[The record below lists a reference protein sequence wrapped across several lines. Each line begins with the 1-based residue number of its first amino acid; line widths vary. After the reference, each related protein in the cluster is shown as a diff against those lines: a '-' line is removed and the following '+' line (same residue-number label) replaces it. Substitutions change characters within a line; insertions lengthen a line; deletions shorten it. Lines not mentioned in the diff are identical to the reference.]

1 MAKNLEFIFFKNE
14 HANIFKALN
23 LEWLK
28 TFFVVEPYDYLVLN
42 NPSKEIIET
51 GGEIFMVSIDGNII
65 GTFAFLKKRE
75 KLFEFSKMAVTP
87 SKRGKGY
94 GNKIVQ
100 FAIEYSRKKQ
110 WNTLILYSSTILE
123 NSIHLYRKYGF
134 VEVPIDP
141 DIKYARG
148 NIKMSLNLKK

>member
-28 TFFVVEPYDYLVLN
+28 TFFAVEPYDYLVLN

-51 GGEIFMVSIDGNII
+51 GGEIFMVSIEGNII
-65 GTFAFLKKRE
+65 GTFAFLKKEE
-75 KLFEFSKMAVTP
+75 KLFEFSKMALTP
-87 SKRGKGY
+87 SERGKGY
-94 GNKIVQ
+94 GNKMVQ
-100 FAIEYSRKKQ
+100 FAIKFSRKQQ

>member
-1 MAKNLEFIFFKNE
+1 MAKNLKFIFFKNE

-28 TFFVVEPYDYLVLN
+28 TFFAVEPYDYLVLN

-51 GGEIFMVSIDGNII
+51 GGEIFMVSIEGNII
-65 GTFAFLKKRE
+65 GTFAFLKKEE
-75 KLFEFSKMAVTP
+75 KLFEFSKMALTP
-87 SKRGKGY
+87 SERGKGY
-94 GNKIVQ
+94 GNKMVQ
-100 FAIEYSRKKQ
+100 FAIKFSRKQQ

-134 VEVPIDP
+134 IEVPIDP

>member
-28 TFFVVEPYDYLVLN
+28 TFFAVEPYDYLVLN

-51 GGEIFMVSIDGNII
+51 GGEIFMVSIEGNII
-65 GTFAFLKKRE
+65 GTFAFLKKE
-75 KLFEFSKMAVTP
+75 KKLFEFSKMALTP
-87 SKRGKGY
+87 SERGKGY
-94 GNKIVQ
+94 GNKMVQ
-100 FAIEYSRKKQ
+100 FAIKFSRKQQ

-123 NSIHLYRKYGF
+123 NSIHLYAKS
-134 VEVPIDP
+134 
-141 DIKYARG
+141 K
-148 NIKMSLNLKK
+148 LKNKIISSRATHF

>member
-51 GGEIFMVSIDGNII
+51 GGEIFMVSIEGNII
-65 GTFAFLKKRE
+65 GTFAFLKKE
-75 KLFEFSKMAVTP
+75 KKLFEFSKMALTP
-87 SKRGKGY
+87 SERGKGY
-94 GNKIVQ
+94 GNKMVQ
-100 FAIEYSRKKQ
+100 FAIEFSRKQQ

-134 VEVPIDP
+134 IEVPIDS

-148 NIKMSLNLKK
+148 NIKMALNLKK

>member
-23 LEWLK
+23 IEWLK

-51 GGEIFMVSIDGNII
+51 GGEIFMVSIEGNII
-65 GTFAFLKKRE
+65 GTFAFLKKEE

-87 SKRGKGY
+87 SERGKGY
-94 GNKIVQ
+94 GNKMVQ

>member
-28 TFFVVEPYDYLVLN
+28 TFFAVEPYDYLVLN

-51 GGEIFMVSIDGNII
+51 GGEIFMVSIEGNII
-65 GTFAFLKKRE
+65 GTFAFLKKEE
-75 KLFEFSKMAVTP
+75 KLFEFSKMALTP
-87 SKRGKGY
+87 SERGKGY
-94 GNKIVQ
+94 GNKMVQ
-100 FAIEYSRKKQ
+100 FAIKFSRKQQ

-134 VEVPIDP
+134 IEVPIDS

-148 NIKMSLNLKK
+148 NINMSLNLKK

>member
-1 MAKNLEFIFFKNE
+1 MAKNLKFIFFKNE

-23 LEWLK
+23 IEWLK

-51 GGEIFMVSIDGNII
+51 GGEIFMVSIEGNII

-87 SKRGKGY
+87 LERGKGY
-94 GNKIVQ
+94 GNKMVQ

>member
-51 GGEIFMVSIDGNII
+51 GGEIFMVSIEGNII
-65 GTFAFLKKRE
+65 GTFAFLKKE
-75 KLFEFSKMAVTP
+75 KKLFEFSKMALTP
-87 SKRGKGY
+87 SERGKGY
-94 GNKIVQ
+94 GNKMVQ
-100 FAIEYSRKKQ
+100 FAIEFSRKQQ

-134 VEVPIDP
+134 IEVPIDS

>member
-1 MAKNLEFIFFKNE
+1 MAKNIEFILFKNE

-23 LEWLK
+23 IEWLK

-42 NPSKEIIET
+42 NPSKQIIEK
-51 GGEIFMVSIDGNII
+51 GGEIFMISLEGNII
-65 GTFAFLKKRE
+65 GTLKKIKKGE
-75 KLFEFSKMAVTP
+75 KLFEFSKMAITP
-87 SKRGKGY
+87 LERGKGF
-94 GNKIVQ
+94 GNKIMR
-100 FAIEYSRKKQ
+100 FTIEYSKNQQ
-110 WNTLILYSSTILE
+110 WNTLILYSNTILE

-134 VEVPIDP
+134 TEVPIDP

>member
-28 TFFVVEPYDYLVLN
+28 TFFAVEPYDYLVLN

-51 GGEIFMVSIDGNII
+51 GGEIFMVSIEGNII
-65 GTFAFLKKRE
+65 GTFAFLKKEE
-75 KLFEFSKMAVTP
+75 KLFEFSKMALTP
-87 SKRGKGY
+87 SERGKGY
-94 GNKIVQ
+94 GNKMVQ
-100 FAIEYSRKKQ
+100 FAIKFSRKQQ

-134 VEVPIDP
+134 IEVPIDP

>member
-28 TFFVVEPYDYLVLN
+28 TFFAVEPYDYLVLN

-51 GGEIFMVSIDGNII
+51 GGEIFMVSIEGNII
-65 GTFAFLKKRE
+65 GTFAFLKKEE
-75 KLFEFSKMAVTP
+75 KLFEFSKMALTP
-87 SKRGKGY
+87 SERGKGY
-94 GNKIVQ
+94 GNKMVQ
-100 FAIEYSRKKQ
+100 FAIKFSRKQQ

-123 NSIHLYRKYGF
+123 N
-134 VEVPIDP
+134 
-141 DIKYARG
+141 
-148 NIKMSLNLKK
+148 